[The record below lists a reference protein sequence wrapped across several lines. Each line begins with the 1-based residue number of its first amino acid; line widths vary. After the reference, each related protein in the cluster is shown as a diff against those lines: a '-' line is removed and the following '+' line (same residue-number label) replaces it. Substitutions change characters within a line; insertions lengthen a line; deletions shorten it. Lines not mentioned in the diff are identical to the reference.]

1 MKSNMAPSLQL
12 FEAPPEEWALL
23 VLCLTNL
30 TGSSSVVIYDATL
43 PHSFAL
49 QLHVVTF

>member
-23 VLCLTNL
+23 VLYLTNL
-30 TGSSSVVIYDATL
+30 HLLGAAV
-43 PHSFAL
+43 
-49 QLHVVTF
+49 